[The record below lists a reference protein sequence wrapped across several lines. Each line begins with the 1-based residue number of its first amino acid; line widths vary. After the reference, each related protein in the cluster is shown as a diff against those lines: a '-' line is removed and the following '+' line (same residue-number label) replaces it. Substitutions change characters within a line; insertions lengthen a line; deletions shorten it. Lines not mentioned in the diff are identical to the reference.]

1 MSTAWPTPTKR
12 SRTLRGKKHDQRA
25 AASRSPRRFS
35 CANKA
40 VSRQPSAVSEGKINM
55 RDFHG
60 LMVWQ
65 KAHTLTLNVYRLTKR
80 FPDDERF
87 GLISQLRRSAA
98 SVPANLAEGC
108 GRGGE
113 QEFARFVQI
122 AMGSAAEVEY
132 HLLLAKDLGYLA
144 DADFDTLKNTIEEV
158 KRMLASLLRTVREQ
172 IRS

>member
-1 MSTAWPTPTKR
+1 
-12 SRTLRGKKHDQRA
+12 
-25 AASRSPRRFS
+25 
-35 CANKA
+35 
-40 VSRQPSAVSEGKINM
+40 M

-60 LMVWQ
+60 LLVWQ
-65 KAHTLTLNVYRLTKR
+65 KSHALALNIYRLTKR

-87 GLISQLRRSAA
+87 GLVSQLRRSAA

-132 HLLLAKDLGYLA
+132 RVLLAKDLAYIT
-144 DADFDTLKNTIEEV
+144 DPDFHTVQNAVEEV
-158 KRMLASLLRTVREQ
+158 KRMLAWLFRSAREQ
-172 IRS
+172 TRN